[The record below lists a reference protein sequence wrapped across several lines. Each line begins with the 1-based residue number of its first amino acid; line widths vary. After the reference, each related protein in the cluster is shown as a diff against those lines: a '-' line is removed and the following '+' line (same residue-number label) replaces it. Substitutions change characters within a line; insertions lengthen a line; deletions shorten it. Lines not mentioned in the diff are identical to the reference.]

1 KKGYGPEIVT
11 GLAKVDGLLVG
22 IVANFQGLLMKY
34 PEYKENAIGIG
45 GKLYRQGLVKMNE
58 FVTLCSRD
66 KLPIVWL
73 QDTTG
78 IDVGNDAEK
87 AELLGL
93 GQSLI
98 YSIQN
103 SKVPQMEVT
112 LRKGTAA
119 AHYVLGGP
127 QGNDTNAFSLGT
139 AATEINVMNGET
151 AATAMYSRR
160 LVKDKKAGK
169 DLTPTIEKM
178 NKLINEYK
186 EKSTPEYC
194 AKTGMVDEI
203 VNLYDIRTYMIAF
216 VNSVYQNPKAICA
229 FHQMLLPRAIR
240 EFNTYTKK

>member
-1 KKGYGPEIVT
+1 MSG
-11 GLAKVDGLLVG
+11 
-22 IVANFQGLLMKY
+22 
-34 PEYKENAIGIG
+34 
-45 GKLYRQGLVKMNE
+45 
-58 FVTLCSRD
+58 C
-66 KLPIVWL
+66 

-78 IDVGNDAEK
+78 IDVGNDAER

-98 YSIQN
+98 YSIQDSN
-103 SKVPQMEVT
+103 IPQMEVT

-151 AATAMYSRR
+151 AATAMYCRR
-160 LVKDKKAGK
+160 LVKDKDAGK

-186 EKSTPEYC
+186 EKSVPQYC

-203 VNLYDIRTYMIAF
+203 VSLYDIRAYMIAF
-216 VNSVYQNPKAICA
+216 ANSVYQNPKAMCA

-240 EFNTYTKK
+240 EYNTFVKK